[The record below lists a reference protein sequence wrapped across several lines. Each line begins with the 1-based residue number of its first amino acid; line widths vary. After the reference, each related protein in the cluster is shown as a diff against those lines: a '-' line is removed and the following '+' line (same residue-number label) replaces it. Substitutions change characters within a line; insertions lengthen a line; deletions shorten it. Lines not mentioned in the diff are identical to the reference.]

1 MIVFSSNS
9 KGDCSQSFEGKYF
22 LALLGIDLPNRDVTN
37 GTQAYPMEG
46 TDLRT
51 YQMKKV
57 TNGAQTYQIKIVTIN
72 ERNTD
77 IPNENSNE
85 RTTVLP
91 NEDGTVLNPRNL
103 TTSVRGWLQPEN
115 FTPVSILL
123 FAHVLVLSVKCF
135 KKGWRLRFFIL
146 TLKARRKDGFLRY
159 LVKTLSGGKVDCSE
173 DWHPSN

>member
-1 MIVFSSNS
+1 
-9 KGDCSQSFEGKYF
+9 
-22 LALLGIDLPNRDVTN
+22 
-37 GTQAYPMEG
+37 
-46 TDLRT
+46 
-51 YQMKKV
+51 MKKG
-57 TNGAQTYQIKIVTIN
+57 TKWAQTYQIKIVTIN
-72 ERNTD
+72 ERDTD
-77 IPNENSNE
+77 IPNENSNESGTDIPNENRNE

-91 NEDGTVLNPRNL
+91 NEDGTVLNLRNL

-146 TLKARRKDGFLRY
+146 TLKARRKDGLLRY